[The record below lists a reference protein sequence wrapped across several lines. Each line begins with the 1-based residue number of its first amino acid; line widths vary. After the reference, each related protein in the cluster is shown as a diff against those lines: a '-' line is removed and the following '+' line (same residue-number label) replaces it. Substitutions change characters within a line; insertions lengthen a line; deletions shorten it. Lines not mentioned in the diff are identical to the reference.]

1 MSFAIDVVSGSVAM
15 GTTVE
20 GPGRGWPELGRPPGP
35 ARRCLP
41 WALLPRGRDGSF
53 CHGVSDGSSW
63 GGAAF
68 RRSKF

>member
-20 GPGRGWPELGRPPGP
+20 GPGRGWPELGRPPHV
-35 ARRCLP
+35 AV
-41 WALLPRGRDGSF
+41 
-53 CHGVSDGSSW
+53 CHGRFCRGVATVASAMGSATVAVA